1 MTTTAIVAPSV
12 NYPEPSFA
20 IWQTEIP
27 PEQRLEV
34 VSSGGFPIEDALK
47 VLKLNDSPLAP
58 SFGICDLSEIRGRL
72 EVMRWLGEHPQV
84 QDWLLAADWEKD
96 LPSEQQEFMKFYDPV
111 QAHNPHWQ
119 KIHEFLALCEAC
131 GPLPPRIQRL
141 VETLQESLQLESPER
156 EMATRVAARLQRVAY
171 IEGLMHFKIKLERRL
186 GEDVGQAAFY
196 SVTLEDN
203 AHDFGSMSGDEVF
216 GYSKYSFGLSR
227 ALEIQP
233 PAWTKKKKSILR
245 YIGLSGFMKAAYS
258 LMRWRKVRKAC
269 KPLVITGMDI
279 AMRRDVTRGLSQ
291 IFRSLKMQD
300 YAAEGATVSVN
311 FRYDEGGLQ
320 LLVYAIS
327 AEVNRRSFTPDEK
340 VLRDFA
346 GFTGLKFLRLKWARQ
361 YYDKIVRRHIECLQQ
376 GLPSVQI
383 SKQDPDFFRTFKKVN
398 SPHMDSYYAWFCVTN
413 VYAESEFTH
422 LHEALVKNRQWCAG
436 HFTVLCQMA
445 KLSKNIHHLAAEL
458 GSPVCYPEIRD
469 NGHVVA
475 FDEILPVH
483 LLPQKPASALVAV
496 GDLPAIN
503 GQLIGLT
510 GYHGGG
516 KTVTTLTVPVAIYL
530 AQSGLPVLASSF
542 SLNVKKMLGMV
553 FIERGK
559 GSTCELLVGSLRDVL
574 KVAFK
579 YAGNEVVLVLDE
591 LGSATQEDDGF
602 QLGHDILGEISH
614 RHISALFSTQIQ
626 RLATSARDDF
636 GADIFQLDEQHRILP
651 GIGDGGMHRLRNRLG
666 LDKVLQS

>member
-20 IWQTEIP
+20 IWQTDIP
-27 PEQRLEV
+27 SEQRLEV

-47 VLKLNDSPLAP
+47 GLKLDGSPLAP

-84 QDWLLAADWEKD
+84 QDWLLGAEWNKD
-96 LPSEQQEFMKFYDPV
+96 LPSGQQEFMKFYDPV

-131 GPLPPRIQRL
+131 RPLPPRIETL
-141 VETLQESLQLESPER
+141 VEALRDSLQLETPER

-171 IEGLMHFKIKLERRL
+171 IEGLMHFKLKLERRL
-186 GEDVGQAAFY
+186 GEDAGQAASY
-196 SVTLEDN
+196 SVTLEDL
-203 AHDFGSMSGDEVF
+203 AVDFGPMSGDEVF
-216 GYSKYSFGLSR
+216 GYSKYSFSLSR

-233 PAWTKKKKSILR
+233 PAWTRKKKSILR
-245 YIGLSGFMKAAYS
+245 YIGLSGFVKAAFG
-258 LMRWRKVRKAC
+258 LMRWRKVRKAS
-269 KPLVITGMDI
+269 KPLVITSLDM

-291 IFRSLKMQD
+291 IFRSIKMQD

-320 LLVYAIS
+320 VLVYSIS
-327 AEVNRRSFTPDEK
+327 ALVNRHSFTPNGA
-340 VLRDFA
+340 VLHDFA
-346 GFTGLKFLRLKWARQ
+346 GFTGLRFLRLRWARQ
-361 YYDKIVRRHIECLQQ
+361 YYDKIVRRHLECLQQ

-383 SKQDPDFFRTFKKVN
+383 YKQDPDFFRTFRKVG
-398 SPHMDSYYAWFCVTN
+398 SPHMDSYYAWFSVTN
-413 VYAESEFTH
+413 VYAEPEFAGI
-422 LHEALVKNRQWCAG
+422 HEALVNHRQWCTG
-436 HFTVLCQMA
+436 HFTVLRQMA
-445 KLSKNIHHLAAEL
+445 DLSSHIQAVAAEL
-458 GSPVCYPEIRD
+458 KSPVCYPEIRES
-469 NGHVVA
+469 GHVVA

-483 LLPQKPASALVAV
+483 LLPHKPARELVAV

-530 AQSGLPVLASSF
+530 AQSGLPLIAASF
-542 SLNVKKMLGMV
+542 SLNIKRMLGMV
-553 FIERGK
+553 FIERGN
-559 GSTCELLVGSLRDVL
+559 GSTCEMLVGSLRDVL
-574 KVAFK
+574 GAAFK
-579 YAGNEVVLVLDE
+579 HKGHEVVLVLDE
-591 LGSATQEDDGF
+591 LGSATQEEAGF
-602 QLGHDILGEISH
+602 GLGHDILGEISH
-614 RHISALFSTQIQ
+614 RHISALFSTQIH

-651 GIGDGGMHRLRNRLG
+651 GIGDGGMQRLRSRLG